1 MDKLDIF
8 FLLVFVIG
16 TIITMFLI
24 YFYNVRHKYEVKEEL
39 DDFVV
44 EKKPGEKALYESNDN
59 FNWDV
64 YESDLSFNHE
74 KFFGYDQWKTKDFAE
89 KRIKFLKD
97 SFIKNPTTLQ
107 VNMLESML
115 LIDLYGKDV
124 ILDDEGIYRVNKIYI
139 NNFLDDLTYDMKMID
154 RISELKD
161 ELEFSVEN
169 YEVDAKKIFYIM
181 KKARSFG
188 LYNFDSQSQVFLF
201 AKKHKN
207 VTVDGDVIIED
218 RKGISQ
224 MDLIIDDNDALPS
237 NFSSSKKGET
247 EEGQAENKDDIFLAF
262 KHILATSKK
271 HIDSDGNTV
280 IEYANGQ
287 KVIRSG
293 LWSFEAL
300 EDEEDNQKQKKD
312 WKQKTPFEAAFEP
325 EPIDKIMSDDMEE
338 NKNNSSQKEKEPDS
352 KNPKKEL
359 DEEIVT
365 LKEEKDD
372 NNDNKRLC
380 FKNVFLD
387 RYKLFADDNAR
398 KDIKY
403 FLGELS
409 SNEECLIAFTSLS
422 DKNIKAL
429 MILFLTVDAAKL
441 ETDSDVIDL
450 IVELKGKYYISYEYI
465 AMILLNMFSNWEQYA
480 RGNKI
485 LSDNNLLIRPISIV
499 EVFLKLLK
507 GNGVDFRV
515 GDASSFQYFKKE
527 TGPMIGMSVVEL
539 SKDSIDLL
547 LSYNSTD
554 KINALNAT
562 PTTRQIFKTTDEP
575 KKQVDFKDFITF

>member
-1 MDKLDIF
+1 
-8 FLLVFVIG
+8 
-16 TIITMFLI
+16 MFLI

>member
-271 HIDSDGNTV
+271 YIDSDGNTV

-312 WKQKTPFEAAFEP
+312 WRQKTPFEAAFEP